1 MREPLE
7 VAAGFGL
14 LGVAVYLGLAYLPG
28 WAWVIVIVL
37 LGIGAVLATIWHQVR
52 RAMRDMIGLM

>member
-28 WAWVIVIVL
+28 WAWIIVIVL
-37 LGIGAVLATIWHQVR
+37 LAIGAVLATIWHQVVSAIR
-52 RAMRDMIGLM
+52 TML